1 MSLEALKELY
11 KDTEPGSK
19 NLDHALA
26 MEINVE
32 PRYLLSNLENLY
44 RDGHLKLVWWDQHA
58 DRTWKVM

>member
-44 RDGHLKLVWWDQHA
+44 RDGHLKLV
-58 DRTWKVM
+58 